1 MAPTGVFGALS
12 VANVERYHAT
22 QADIQY
28 AFASIMVLYVPG
40 RIKSRPQS
48 ANQHTN
54 GGTNIM
60 KPNML
65 ARNAVPTGTA
75 KPNGS
80 RIHWKKEKNTCS
92 KKRLTF
98 EKRVSFRRGTE
109 LSFGLTANRRR
120 EGMSR

>member
-1 MAPTGVFGALS
+1 MAPTGVLGALS
-12 VANVERYHAT
+12 VINVKRYHAI

-28 AFASIMVLYVPG
+28 ALTFMMASYVPG
-40 RIKSRPQS
+40 RTKSAPHS
-48 ANQHTN
+48 ASQHTS

-75 KPNGS
+75 KPKGS
-80 RIHWKKEKNTCS
+80 RIHWQKEKNTCS
-92 KKRLTF
+92 KKRLTL

-109 LSFGLTANRRR
+109 VSFGMTANLRG